1 MRRVVFIVFI
11 LAALAFT
18 NKDTAVNNTSVVVS
32 SKSTLVVKGTTNVNS
47 FSCVFDSKR
56 LKNPVS
62 VTYFSNGDK
71 FKFKETALVLDNG
84 CFDCGGKGINRDFQ
98 KILKSESYPQIKLIL
113 KETSSLEDKDNVQTL
128 VDVEI
133 AGIKREYKIPVTVK
147 KNTGTLISGGLKI
160 RLSDYN
166 LEQPKKMFGLI
177 TVDNEITIDFNLV
190 VE

>member
-1 MRRVVFIVFI
+1 MRRVVFVVFI

-18 NKDTAVNNTSVVVS
+18 KTDTAVNTTSVVVS
-32 SKSTLVVKGTTNVNS
+32 SKSTLVVKGTTNVNA

-56 LKNPVS
+56 LKNPIS
-62 VTYFSNGDK
+62 VTYFSNGQK
-71 FKFKETALVLDNG
+71 LKFKETALVLDNG

-98 KILKSESYPQIKLIL
+98 KILKSETYPQIKLIL
-113 KETSSLEDKDNVQTL
+113 KETSSLEDKSDVQTL

-133 AGIKREYKIPVTVK
+133 AGIKKEYKIPVTVR
-147 KNTGTLISGGLKI
+147 NNGTTLINGGLKVC
-160 RLSDYN
+160 LSDYN

-177 TVDNEITIDFNLV
+177 TVDDEIHIDFNLV